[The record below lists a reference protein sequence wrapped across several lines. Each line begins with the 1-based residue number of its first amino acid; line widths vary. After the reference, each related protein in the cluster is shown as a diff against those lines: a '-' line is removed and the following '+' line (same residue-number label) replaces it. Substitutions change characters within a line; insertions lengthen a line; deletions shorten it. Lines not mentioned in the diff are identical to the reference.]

1 MVREPDGGAVIDLG
15 VLPSDEPDEPAGP
28 VVASGRVRLL
38 AAVLAVAAVLTGV
51 TAADPFPRQR
61 VSTLALLP
69 SSTGSTWVVD
79 DALVMVFENQRA
91 VAYDPRGWHELWSVQ
106 EAAIVHA
113 VAYDDLVVLFRGDAM
128 NEPAAEKPEWALAVD
143 RATGQRRWSSE
154 RQVEVRGDVMVAY
167 EPAAVVPDI
176 EVRDTRTGRVR
187 WRVPEALSWTVDSR
201 RSALWRIAPAG
212 ELVEHD
218 LRTGAVR
225 RAARVPLP
233 EPRRYLNLT
242 LGRGAVGLT
251 GFGDGGWGRST
262 TFWYSA
268 TDLTALGAADQWAWE
283 QDCGRGVRCA
293 HTFDGEQVF
302 LVDPATG
309 GVLRT
314 LPAGETTGSPLG
326 PLVLGPDGQTEFSVP
341 TVRGVL
347 DPRTGELRTGL
358 KGWRVLGVNDDLVR
372 VLGYYDLPNRRTY
385 LAELTEREAVR
396 LGAVPYLLRECTLTG
411 RTLVCATMAGEIV
424 VLRVEQE
431 QR

>member
-1 MVREPDGGAVIDLG
+1 MVREPDGGTVIDLG
-15 VLPSDEPDEPAGP
+15 VLPADESDEPAGP
-28 VVASGRVRLL
+28 VVATGRVRLL

-51 TAADPFPRQR
+51 TAADPFPRQQ
-61 VSTLALLP
+61 VSTLAFLP

-113 VAYDDLVVLFRGDAM
+113 VAYEDLVVLFRGDAM
-128 NEPAAEKPEWALAVD
+128 NEPAEEKPEWALAVD

-154 RQVEVRGDVMVAY
+154 RQVEVRGDVLVAY

-176 EVRDTRTGRVR
+176 EVRDTRTGVVR
-187 WRVPEALSWTVDSR
+187 WRVPAALSWTVDSR
-201 RSALWRIAPAG
+201 RSALWRIAPDR

-225 RAARVPLP
+225 RAARVRLP
-233 EPRRYLNLT
+233 EPNRYLNLT
-242 LGRGAVGLT
+242 LGRDAVGLT
-251 GFGDGGWGRST
+251 GIGDGGWGRGT
-262 TFWYSA
+262 TLWYSA
-268 TDLTALGAADQWAWE
+268 TDLTAVSAAGQWAWE
-283 QDCGRGVRCA
+283 QDCGRGLRCA

-302 LVDPATG
+302 LVDPASG

-314 LPAGETTGSPLG
+314 LPAGQTAGSPLG
-326 PLVLGPDGQTEFSVP
+326 PLVLGQDGQTEFSVP
-341 TVRGVL
+341 TVSGVL
-347 DPRTGELRTGL
+347 DPQTGQLRTGL
-358 KGWRVLGVNDDLVR
+358 KGWRVLGVDDDLVR
-372 VLGYYDLPNRRTY
+372 MLGYYDLPNRRTF
-385 LAELTEREAVR
+385 LAELTERAAVR

-411 RTLVCATMAGEIV
+411 RTLICATMAGEIV
-424 VLRVEQE
+424 VLRVDQE